1 MAKPAAPAPGWWG
14 ERFQRYM
21 LAEELLYEPLTRSQV
36 TGADRGEARLN
47 FARGNITAVVG
58 SGYANTVTL
67 KVKPLTDRDWKKAM
81 AAVAG
86 DADVARRLL
95 SGAPGAELERVLA
108 AAGIE
113 LFPTGR
119 APAIRCDCR
128 NPWDCRHARVL
139 AVRGAR
145 LLDANPFLWL
155 EVLGRPREAVLAAV
169 RAQMLDQAGSGGTV
183 IAVSAERFLVTETDP
198 DSIAVR
204 PGETVAPDAL
214 LKLLGPLPLPE
225 QFCQVSYWAE
235 REVVRDGRPIWTW
248 VSVKETADVTLAR
261 YLEGISRAAAALA
274 AGDREPAYAG
284 EAQVG
289 KRVPSKHRL
298 AQEIAEAAEQ
308 AQTILSLAE
317 LHDLCPTAGQFALG
331 ALAEALTVLGPEYV
345 SLAGEYAGHRSAVL
359 SGATFRHV
367 IALPEWRRGRLSP
380 GSDWERVLA
389 IAGFAPPFELQIG
402 GAVCRVLDPADPEA
416 QDGLFAHLQPQVGDE
431 LQLTVTDPDVP
442 VLTGSLVP
450 LSERSQAGRLAC
462 DRAAVQK
469 LAEHLSDR
477 NVWTLREEAAMEF
490 LLANGFY
497 REGTSPAP
505 VWLLPVVG
513 GGKLFW
519 GRERTLS
526 TYTWQRREPLL
537 GRRGLAVWQGRQVET
552 NHFATAM
559 MQEGHSRHD
568 AHFAQTCLDAW
579 CQVWPGDQR
588 NVRQLPTIGALAHFL
603 WNVAPVQF
611 KAAGAAPREVMAAW
625 FRFLAEQQPGL
636 RGAFRD
642 HIALSELAPAY
653 DHRVR
658 TLPAARDKDAMA
670 LWLLEGYGWLGPEL
684 LFAE

>member
-1 MAKPAAPAPGWWG
+1 MAKPAAPALGWWG

-36 TGADRGEARLN
+36 KGAERGGARIN
-47 FARGNITAVVG
+47 FARGSITAVVG
-58 SGYANTVTL
+58 TGYANTVTI
-67 KVKPLTDRDWKKAM
+67 KVKPLTDRDWKKAIT
-81 AAVAG
+81 AVAG

-108 AAGIE
+108 AAQIE
-113 LFPTGR
+113 LFPSGR
-119 APAIRCDCR
+119 GPTLRCDCR
-128 NPWDCRHARVL
+128 NRWDCRHSRVL
-139 AVRGAR
+139 AVRGAQ

-169 RAQMLDQAGSGGTV
+169 RAQMLDQAGTGGTV
-183 IAVSAERFLVTETDP
+183 VPVSAERFLTTETDP

-204 PGETVAPDAL
+204 PGATVAPDAL
-214 LKLLGPLPLPE
+214 LKLLGPLPLPD
-225 QFCQVSYWAE
+225 QFCHISYWAE
-235 REVVRDGRPIWTW
+235 REVERDGRSIPTW
-248 VSVKETADVTLAR
+248 VTVKETADQTVAR
-261 YLEGISRAAAALA
+261 YLDGISKAATLLS
-274 AGDREPAYAG
+274 AGDRAPAFAG
-284 EAQVG
+284 EAQFG
-289 KRVPSKHRL
+289 KRVPIKHRL
-298 AQEIAEAAEQ
+298 AQEIEEAAEQ
-308 AQTILSLAE
+308 AQTLLSLAE

-331 ALAEALTVLGPEYV
+331 ALAEALTVLRPEFV
-345 SLAGEYAGHRSAVL
+345 TLAGEYAGLRSAVL

-367 IALPEWRRGRLSP
+367 IALPEWQRGWLRP

-389 IAGFAPPFELQIG
+389 IAGFAPPFDIKVG
-402 GAVCRVLDPADPEA
+402 GAVCRVLDPEDGQA

-431 LQLTVTDPDVP
+431 LQLIVTDPDVP
-442 VLTGSLVP
+442 VLTGSLVR

-462 DRAAVQK
+462 DRAAVQ
-469 LAEHLSDR
+469 LLVRHLSNR
-477 NVWTLREEAAMEF
+477 SVWSLREDAAIEV
-490 LLANGFY
+490 LLASGFY

-526 TYTWQRREPLL
+526 TYSWQTREPLL
-537 GRRGLAVWQGRQVET
+537 GRRGLTFWQGRQVET
-552 NHFATAM
+552 NHFATAL
-559 MQEGHSRHD
+559 MQEGRPRRD
-568 AHFAQTCLDAW
+568 AQFALTCLEAW

-588 NVRQLPTIGALAHFL
+588 DVRRRPTVGALAHFL

-611 KAAGAAPREVMAAW
+611 KAAGTAPLEVMAGW
-625 FRFLAEQQPGL
+625 FRFLSEQQPAL

-642 HIALSELAPAY
+642 HIALCELESAFA
-653 DHRVR
+653 HRVH

-670 LWLLEGYGWLGPEL
+670 LWLLEGYRWLGPDL